1 MAEKDRYRTRQIHIR
16 LDEEEYAI
24 LQAKSAEAEMTAS
37 DAIRWL
43 IKLGRIYPRQLDDNT
58 QKLVDELHDFYKKI
72 IYEINKIGNNINQIA
87 WNTNGKYQTEKYEL
101 KMAYEEVMRLQN
113 LLNEDL
119 NYLGGMVDAYS
130 PYT

>member
-43 IKLGRIYPRQLDDNT
+43 IKLGRIYPRQLDDKL
-58 QKLVDELHDFYKKI
+58 QKLVEELHDFHKKR

-119 NYLGGMVDAYS
+119 NYLGGMVDAYNS
-130 PYT
+130 YT

>member
-72 IYEINKIGNNINQIA
+72 K
-87 WNTNGKYQTEKYEL
+87 
-101 KMAYEEVMRLQN
+101 
-113 LLNEDL
+113 
-119 NYLGGMVDAYS
+119 
-130 PYT
+130 

>member
-58 QKLVDELHDFYKKI
+58 QKLVDELHDFYKKS

-130 PYT
+130 SYT

>member
-58 QKLVDELHDFYKKI
+58 QKLVDELHDFYRKR